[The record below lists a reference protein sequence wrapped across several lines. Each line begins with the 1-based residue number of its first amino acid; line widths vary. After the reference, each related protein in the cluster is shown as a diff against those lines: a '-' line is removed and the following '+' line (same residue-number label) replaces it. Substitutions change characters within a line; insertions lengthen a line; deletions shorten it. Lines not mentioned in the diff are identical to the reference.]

1 MKKIAKKKR
10 TSTHLVVKQ
19 LKSVHGGG
27 GKGQMIIRGP
37 TAVPFVPLQ

>member
-27 GKGQMIIRGP
+27 GKGQMFAHAP
-37 TAVPFVPLQ
+37 TTVPSVPLQ